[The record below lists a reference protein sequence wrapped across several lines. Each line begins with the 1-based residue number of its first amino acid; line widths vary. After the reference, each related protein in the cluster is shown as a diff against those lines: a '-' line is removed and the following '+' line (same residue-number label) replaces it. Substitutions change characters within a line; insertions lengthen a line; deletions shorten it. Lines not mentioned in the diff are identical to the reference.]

1 MTSLLE
7 RCARRMNSPTHR
19 LAACHPFRFL
29 HIEETP
35 YTTYV
40 LQLMLLQTRLCIQCS
55 GSCQAVMRLCLARIP
70 PRTLS
75 SPRNSQHHSLN
86 QRDPLIIRH
95 STQSLSHVSS
105 FQHQFYCAL
114 PETVTLTITDSICTR
129 LSGVLPFAGPR
140 SYLHRSTA
148 QAALQQTHLADP
160 GPLLTPIAGSQR
172 SPRHETTHL

>member
-1 MTSLLE
+1 MGKTNEQPDSPL
-7 RCARRMNSPTHR
+7 RRMSSNPSHR
-19 LAACHPFRFL
+19 EDALYHL
-29 HIEETP
+29 
-35 YTTYV
+35 YV

-55 GSCQAVMRLCLARIP
+55 GSCQAVMRLCLARIL

-129 LSGVLPFAGPR
+129 LSSVLPFAGPR
-140 SYLHRSTA
+140 SHLHRSTA
-148 QAALQQTHLADP
+148 ANAFRRPRPSAHSNRRLTAFSQT
-160 GPLLTPIAGSQR
+160 
-172 SPRHETTHL
+172 

>member
-1 MTSLLE
+1 MGKTNEQPDSPP
-7 RCARRMNSPTHR
+7 RRMSSNPSHR
-19 LAACHPFRFL
+19 EDALYHL
-29 HIEETP
+29 
-35 YTTYV
+35 YV
-40 LQLMLLQTRLCIQCS
+40 LQLMLLQTRLCIQCG
-55 GSCQAVMRLCLARIP
+55 GSCQAVMRLCLARIL

-75 SPRNSQHHSLN
+75 SPRNSQHHGPN
-86 QRDPLIIRH
+86 QRDPLIVHH
-95 STQSLSHVSS
+95 STQISHVRSA
-105 FQHQFYCAL
+105 QRQFYCAL

-148 QAALQQTHLADP
+148 QAALQETHSEDP